1 MTKPKLEDLF
11 KKNET
16 QLPKVITKMEETPE
30 ELPSLLT
37 IIERSLTPKQLQ
49 ALKAIGLAIG
59 TTGLSIGDACL
70 LNRVTQTELDNL
82 IIYVPEIKTYL
93 RLKQVE
99 YKYKLLQVATK
110 QATENGDVKI
120 ATWLLEKQF
129 SEEYDASMKKDMMK
143 MQQNQNGDIMEMAIA
158 YVRRASSNTMPV
170 HEHAGAEED
179 RTALKVYDLKEVLS

>member
-11 KKNET
+11 KKNES

-49 ALKAIGLAIG
+49 ALKAIGLAVG
-59 TTGLSIGDACL
+59 QAGLPLGDACL
-70 LNRVTQTELDNL
+70 LNRVTQQELDNL

-93 RLKQVE
+93 RLKQIE
-99 YKYKLLQVATK
+99 YKYKLLQVVTK

-129 SEEYDASMKKDMMK
+129 AEEYDSSMKKDMMK
-143 MQQNQNGDIMEMAIA
+143 MQQNENGDIMEMAIA

-179 RTALKVYDLKEVLS
+179 RAALKVYDMKEVLS